1 MLRECRKHG
10 YFRGEECPVC
20 GEEGKFLS
28 SDKEVDNLGRLMA
41 GILRHFPERFALKMD
56 EHGWIDLREFIKA
69 VQLRRRNFHWLR
81 PHHIH
86 AMIETDP
93 KGRYQI
99 RNGAIR
105 ATYGH
110 SFEVDL
116 QLPTDDIPDI
126 LYYPTTEEEVE
137 ILLETGIRPSDRKK
151 VHLSKTY
158 EDAMTAGK
166 HRVESPIILCVNAK
180 KVLKNGGVIQRAGR
194 TVYTTDT
201 IPHDCI
207 SRAEEPTNASA

>member
-28 SDKEVDNLGRLMA
+28 SEKEVDNLGRLMA
-41 GILRHFPERFALKMD
+41 GILRHFPERFGLKMD
-56 EHGWIDLREFIKA
+56 ENGWIDLREFIKA
-69 VQLRRRNFHWLR
+69 VQLRRRNLHWLR

-99 RNGAIR
+99 REGAIR

-110 SFEVDL
+110 SFDVDL
-116 QLPTDDIPDI
+116 QLPSDNIPDI
-126 LYYPTTEEEVE
+126 LFYPTTEEEVE

-166 HRVESPIILCVNAK
+166 HRVEAPIILSINAK
-180 KVLKNGGVIQRAGR
+180 ELIDDGGIIQRAGK
-194 TVYTTDT
+194 TVFITDT
-201 IPHDCI
+201 VPSKTL
-207 SRAEEPTNASA
+207 SRAEEAKNASS